1 VDLRI
6 YAGGKAGGEAEMV
19 GLMLEN
25 NLQASLLTAVGLG
38 EIDRNVVGLQLIPM
52 GFRTLDELDYVS
64 EKVHPL
70 LEERLAKKGFVVLF
84 WTDAGWIRF
93 FSKKPVNHPE
103 ELQRLKVFSWAG
115 DSAQLE
121 LSKIAGFR
129 PVPIET
135 ADIVPSLQTGLI
147 EAVPLPPF
155 FALASQ
161 VDARAPH
168 MLELN
173 WAPIV
178 GACVVRQAAW
188 EKIPADVRERLL
200 AAARKTGADIK
211 AAGRRES
218 NESVAAMQKRGLKVT
233 VPTPEVIE
241 EWRRVVEPMYPQ
253 IRGRSVPTEI
263 FDQVMSLMNEYR
275 SKKAP

>member
-1 VDLRI
+1 
-6 YAGGKAGGEAEMV
+6 
-19 GLMLEN
+19 
-25 NLQASLLTAVGLG
+25 
-38 EIDRNVVGLQLIPM
+38 
-52 GFRTLDELDYVS
+52 
-64 EKVHPL
+64 
-70 LEERLAKKGFVVLF
+70 
-84 WTDAGWIRF
+84 
-93 FSKKPVNHPE
+93 VNHPE